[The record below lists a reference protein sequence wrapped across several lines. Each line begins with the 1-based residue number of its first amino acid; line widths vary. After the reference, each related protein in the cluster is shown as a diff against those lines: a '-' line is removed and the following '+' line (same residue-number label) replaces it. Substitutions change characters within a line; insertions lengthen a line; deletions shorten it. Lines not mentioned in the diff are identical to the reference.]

1 VPNNHTANPVVPMPE
16 NIAFGRE
23 GFSRYFISCRGLE
36 GQTSG
41 APFVARMSSPVPFLA
56 PADVQ
61 ACGDR
66 QLKWIVDN
74 GLWPPGSKGVLTD
87 QQIWSLN
94 CHDVHGTGDY
104 AELRKPANAICLECH
119 APGAPNG
126 PRAATF
132 ESHFG
137 NDRQIQ
143 DSESVQSVPSRQT
156 DSVSGGAIEGL
167 AGNVAVAG

>member
-1 VPNNHTANPVVPMPE
+1 MPE

-119 APGAPNG
+119 APGHLTARG
-126 PRAATF
+126 RPRSKVTLAM
-132 ESHFG
+132 
-137 NDRQIQ
+137 
-143 DSESVQSVPSRQT
+143 T
-156 DSVSGGAIEGL
+156 DKYKIRNPCSL
-167 AGNVAVAG
+167 CQAGKPTQ